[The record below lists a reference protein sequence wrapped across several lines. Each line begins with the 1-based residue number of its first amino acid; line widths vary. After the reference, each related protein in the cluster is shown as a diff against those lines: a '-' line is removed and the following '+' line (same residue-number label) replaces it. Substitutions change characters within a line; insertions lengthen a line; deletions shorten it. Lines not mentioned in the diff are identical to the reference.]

1 MMQQQPQ
8 SQGAQ
13 QQVTVTKKIPFVL
26 PHVLPRRMRDF
37 KNIINDTSIA
47 DYLGIVSRKN
57 DSLSFKMDLFPE
69 EKYCIFSVD
78 FVTQNTPNLKLDFMG
93 LPTEISDIVNSY
105 SSNFISLKFRID
117 YLVNYPFDTPV
128 WSLIYE
134 KDDMTHLPSNFV
146 LNDYYQEIVERHN
159 GQYNEV
165 SRGFNWSPSMT
176 IRTDMINFIMRIL
189 HFDVITDY
197 CK

>member
-8 SQGAQ
+8 QEQA
-13 QQVTVTKKIPFVL
+13 QQVTVPKKIQCVL

-37 KNIINDTSIA
+37 SNTINDASIV
-47 DYLGIVSRKN
+47 DYLGIVSRNN
-57 DSLSFKMDLFPE
+57 DSLSFKMEMFPE
-69 EKYCIFSVD
+69 QKFSVFSVD
-78 FVTQNTPNLKLDFMG
+78 FVTQNTPNLKINFMD
-93 LPTEISDIVNSY
+93 LPQEISDIVSSY

-134 KDDMTHLPSNFV
+134 KNDMTHLPSNFV
-146 LNDYYQEIVERHN
+146 LNDYYQELAERHN

-165 SRGFNWSPSMT
+165 SRGFNWTPSMT
-176 IRTDMINFIMRIL
+176 IRTDMINFIMKIL
-189 HFDVITDY
+189 HFDVITDF
-197 CK
+197 CE